1 MKVAKLLTSLSLI
14 AASLGLTVQAAI
26 IEADPKLPAYVKAT
40 GVSGNISSIGSDTLN
55 NLMTKWAEEFRKQ
68 YPNVNIQIQG
78 AGSSTAPTALTEGTS
93 NFGPMSRAMKPIRG
107 TGLRS

>member
-14 AASLGLTVQAAI
+14 AATLGLTAQAAI

-68 YPNVNIQIQG
+68 YPEREHPNSGRRFFYCSYSFN
-78 AGSSTAPTALTEGTS
+78 
-93 NFGPMSRAMKPIRG
+93 
-107 TGLRS
+107 

>member
-14 AASLGLTVQAAI
+14 AASLGLTAQAAI

-78 AGSSTAPTALTEGTS
+78 AGSSYCSYRL
-93 NFGPMSRAMKPIRG
+93 N
-107 TGLRS
+107 